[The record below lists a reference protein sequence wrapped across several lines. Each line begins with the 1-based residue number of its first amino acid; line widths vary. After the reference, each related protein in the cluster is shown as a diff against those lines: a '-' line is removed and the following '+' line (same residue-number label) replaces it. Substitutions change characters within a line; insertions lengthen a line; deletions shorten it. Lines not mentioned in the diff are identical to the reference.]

1 MASASY
7 MAGVL
12 SALVKSGEI
21 SPAYATGFF
30 DGLEKRAWTGM
41 GHLFRSKYQNYNEA
55 QNDILKERQKQYGKD
70 YQLTAKDR
78 DEALDRSHF
87 GWDGAGFWPT
97 VGNRTAKFFSPLM
110 NWAGFSNKDKAWYD
124 NDLAAQNAKA
134 RAAYRAKYIDP
145 QEKMHMTGAAQVQ
158 EQNNQAVNAGIL
170 DAKRLGMSDE
180 EIKARYGSAQVG
192 QHYGTDVG
200 NAAMA
205 GGLYKTDYEHAGPKP
220 GSTTTGAGIAAQV
233 GTPGS
238 HRVDGLGSTD
248 YIWQDGGRVG

>member
-1 MASASY
+1 

-30 DGLEKRAWTGM
+30 DGLEKRAWTGV

-55 QNDILKERQKQYGKD
+55 QNDILKERQKQYGQG
-70 YQLTAKDR
+70 YQLNAQDL
-78 DEALDRSHF
+78 DEALDRSHL
-87 GWDGAGFWPT
+87 GWDGAGFWAT
-97 VGNRTAKFFSPLM
+97 AGNRAAKFFSPFT
-110 NWAGFSNKDKAWYD
+110 NWMGWSNKDKSWYD
-124 NDLAAQNAKA
+124 RDLAAQDRQA

-158 EQNNQAVNAGIL
+158 EQANKDVNAAIL
-170 DAKRLGMSDE
+170 ESKHIGMSDA

-192 QHYGTDVG
+192 QHYGTDTG

-220 GSTTTGAGIAAQV
+220 GANAVAGVPGQV

-248 YIWQDGGRVG
+248 YIFNGPRVG